1 MHWLTRQPGSFGRYW
16 QRAGS
21 TELRSRRCKL
31 ARDRGGVEACEP
43 QPIERG
49 QRLRNLGISSR
60 AQLVIFCGYA
70 AFAQIVA
77 VRPNG
82 NRRFCGPDAAAIRA
96 AFNQEGELSTAI
108 QLRRRSP
115 GIADNARAREYA
127 RGASPGG
134 RRCHSSHAS

>member
-1 MHWLTRQPGSFGRYW
+1 VFP
-16 QRAGS
+16 
-21 TELRSRRCKL
+21 
-31 ARDRGGVEACEP
+31 D
-43 QPIERG
+43 I
-49 QRLRNLGISSR
+49 R

-127 RGASPGG
+127 RSIAWWTPMPFQPRLVTRIQSGETCALYIYDNNE
-134 RRCHSSHAS
+134 